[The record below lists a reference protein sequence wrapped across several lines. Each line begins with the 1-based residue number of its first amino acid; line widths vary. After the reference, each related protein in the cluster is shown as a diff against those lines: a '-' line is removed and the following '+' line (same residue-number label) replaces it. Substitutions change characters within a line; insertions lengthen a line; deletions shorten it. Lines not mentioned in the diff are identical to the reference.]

1 MKKLVFKIFN
11 KVYRVQFITHGKQI
25 QVRYVALRRWEQFD
39 ENELIT
45 ILAQDLKIKTNQL
58 QVKAIERM

>member
-11 KVYRVQFITHGKQI
+11 KVYRVQFVARNSS

-45 ILAQDLKIKTNQL
+45 ILAQDHKVKPEHIQIKS
-58 QVKAIERM
+58 IERM

>member
-11 KVYRVQFITHGKQI
+11 KVYRVQFITHGKQV
-25 QVRYVALRRWEQFD
+25 QVRYVSLRRWEQFD
-39 ENELIT
+39 ENELVSL
-45 ILAQDLKIKTNQL
+45 LAKELKLKTNQL